1 MIEIK
6 SIGTRSWLDGRS
18 ARALSAALSWRL
30 QERCKGEF
38 GVFITLTYDRT
49 KYAGP
54 VDLYRRC
61 AEEQHV
67 PLFLRKVARFL
78 GEDLKG
84 RWLCKLEFQKEGW
97 VHWHILLLGV
107 RKIPHAALKRLWS
120 HGHTWVSRLDKRTV
134 RYTCKYAV
142 KADEVPA
149 WLYAERPRSVKI
161 IRVSPGFW
169 GEPAREKKAKEP
181 DPYETVPM
189 QLPAYQTIGDRISH
203 TEDRIVAR
211 DDRGSYRQ
219 VRVDLGTLLGRLLE
233 ASCAIVGRRGKWL
246 VIDAT
251 LDEFETAAERAAADA
266 ASAAAPPLPLS
277 ECSNPDA
284 EASERFR
291 RSLPWW
297 VDQWFRQGVD
307 AIDRACND
315 LYHPPSFHGVTT

>member
-6 SIGTRSWLDGRS
+6 SIGTRSWLDARC

-38 GVFITLTYDRT
+38 GVFLTLTYDRT
-49 KYAGP
+49 KYADP

-67 PLFLRKVARFL
+67 PLFLRKIERFL
-78 GEDLKG
+78 GEKFKG

-107 RKIPHAALKRLWS
+107 RKIPHAALKRLWT
-120 HGHTWVSRLDKRTV
+120 HGHTWVSRLDKRNV
-134 RYTCKYAV
+134 RYICKYAV
-142 KADEVPA
+142 KSDEVPA

-169 GEPAREKKAKEP
+169 GQPARPRKREP
-181 DPYETVPM
+181 DPNESMPM
-189 QLPAYQTIGDRISH
+189 QLPAYEPIGDRINH

-211 DDRGSYRQ
+211 DERGSYRQ
-219 VRVDLGTLLGRLLE
+219 VRVDLGTLLAHLLE
-233 ASCAIVGRRGKWL
+233 SSCAIVGRRGKWL

-251 LDEFETAAERAAADA
+251 FDEFEAAAQRAADA
-266 ASAAAPPLPLS
+266 ALAAAPPLPLS
-277 ECSNPDA
+277 RCSNPDA
-284 EASERFR
+284 EASESFR

-297 VDQWFRQGVD
+297 LDQWFRQGVD

-315 LYHPPSFHGVTT
+315 LYHPPAFHGITS